1 MSRLGDT
8 IAGWRLGT
16 RLFIAQAA
24 ALVAIVVT
32 AGLVAA
38 IIGPPLFHDHLIEAG
53 HPTDAAE
60 VPHIEQAFADAGVL
74 SLTVGLLVALV
85 CALAVTW
92 YLTGR
97 IGKPLGTLTRAARRM
112 STGDYDTRVVVD
124 GAGPELS
131 TLANAFN
138 QMAEKLGN
146 TESTRRRLLSDLA
159 HELRTPI
166 ATLSAHLEG
175 LADGVTDWDETTQR
189 VLANQTERL
198 ARLARDL
205 DEVSRAEE
213 GRITLDVSNEPLG
226 TLVGHAVDQL
236 RQRYADKA
244 VTLSVKTD
252 DTDVAVDPQRV
263 AQVLGNLLV
272 NALRHTPP
280 GGQVEITGQR
290 RADRVTITVADTGE
304 GMTSDQLAHVF
315 ERFYRGDSAR
325 EADKAGSGIGLTIA
339 RAIAEAHGGS
349 LTAASPGPGQGA
361 AFTLTVPAAARRP
374 GGATGAAAG
383 R

>member
-1 MSRLGDT
+1 VSRLGDRV
-8 IAGWRLGT
+8 AGWRLGT
-16 RLFIAQAA
+16 RLFVAQAA

-38 IIGPPLFHDHLIEAG
+38 IIGPPLFHDHLIQAG
-53 HPTDAAE
+53 HPTDSAE

-74 SLTVGLLVALV
+74 SLTVGLMVALV

-112 STGDYDTRVVVD
+112 STGDYDIRVTVE

-131 TLANAFN
+131 TLARAFN
-138 QMAEKLGN
+138 QMAERLGN

-175 LADGVTDWDETTQR
+175 LADGVTVWDDTTQR
-189 VLANQTERL
+189 ILANQTDRL
-198 ARLARDL
+198 VRLARDL

-213 GRITLDVSNEPLG
+213 GRITLDPGEQSLAA
-226 TLVGHAVDQL
+226 LVGHAVDQL
-236 RQRYADKA
+236 HPRYADKS
-244 VTLSVKTD
+244 VSLSAQTD
-252 DTDVAVDPQRV
+252 DTEVIVDPQRI
-263 AQVLGNLLV
+263 AQVLGNLLT

-280 GGQVEITGQR
+280 GGQVTVKGQR
-290 RADRVTITVADTGE
+290 RADTVAITVADTGE
-304 GMTSDQLAHVF
+304 GMTADQLAHVF
-315 ERFYRGDSAR
+315 ERFYRGDTAR

-339 RAIAEAHGGS
+339 RAIAEAHGGT

-361 AFTLTVPAAARRP
+361 TFTLTLPTASRH
-374 GGATGAAAG
+374 GGAAG
-383 R
+383 DR